1 MSKND
6 LNNEQIGVS
15 AEISI
20 ADIFGIPISD
30 NYRNRGA
37 QDIIDT
43 IKPIV
48 TNIFNSNNIP
58 SPIKHVAE
66 NQNTIDFILEG
77 NKTLSIKTNKQKLGK
92 AAPQKIGQASSNTW
106 FAILA
111 ERLGIAYIPTAY
123 PEKVK
128 LFKIIAL
135 TRIEEL
141 LFIYW
146 EYMFDCDFLIHIF
159 NIVDSNNNL
168 TRDPKYIVTKKTSS
182 PIWDPAKIT
191 FTRPTVSEWNESN
204 TVKYEY
210 DGVAIGEFQVHNNR
224 DNFKFRFNMAG
235 IFKLM
240 TEGRL
245 SFS

>member
-1 MSKND
+1 M

-15 AEISI
+15 TEISI
-20 ADIFGIPISD
+20 ADVFNVPIAN
-30 NYRNRGA
+30 NYRNRGVD
-37 QDIIDT
+37 DITSSIT
-43 IKPIV
+43 PFVK
-48 TNIFNSNNIP
+48 NIFSSNGIP
-58 SPIKHVAE
+58 SPIEHVAE
-66 NQNTIDFILEG
+66 NQNKIDFLLVG
-77 NKTLSIKTNKQKLGK
+77 NKTLSVKTNKQKLGK

-141 LFIYW
+141 LAIYW
-146 EYMFDCDFLIHIF
+146 EYMFDCDFMIHIF
-159 NIVDSNNNL
+159 NIVDVNDIPTNN
-168 TRDPKYIVTKKTSS
+168 PKYIVVKKTRS
-182 PIWDPAKIT
+182 PIWDPIKIT
-191 FTRPTVSEWNESN
+191 FTRATLSEWNESN

-235 IFKLM
+235 ISRLM

-245 SFS
+245 NFS

>member
-1 MSKND
+1 M

-15 AEISI
+15 TEIAI
-20 ADIFGIPISD
+20 ADIFKVPV
-30 NYRNRGA
+30 NEQYRSRGVKN
-37 QDIIDT
+37 IIET
-43 IKPIV
+43 ITPIV
-48 TNIFNSNNIP
+48 SEIFKTNKIP
-58 SPIKHVAE
+58 VPIKHAAE
-66 NQNTIDFILEG
+66 NQNIIDFVLKD
-77 NKTLSIKTNKQKLGK
+77 NKTLSVKTNKQKLGK

-106 FAILA
+106 YAILA

-141 LFIYW
+141 LGIYW

-159 NIVDSNNNL
+159 NVVDSNDNP
-168 TRDPKYIVTKKTSS
+168 TADPQYIVIKKTSS
-182 PIWDPAKIT
+182 PIWDPAKIS
-191 FTRPTVSEWNESN
+191 FTKTTVAEWNESN

-235 IFKLM
+235 IYKLM
-240 TEGRL
+240 KEGRL
-245 SFS
+245 NFS

>member
-1 MSKND
+1 M

-15 AEISI
+15 AEIAIS
-20 ADIFGIPISD
+20 DIFNISISD
-30 NYRNRGA
+30 KYRSRGVENIA
-37 QDIIDT
+37 IT
-43 IKPIV
+43 IKPIIA
-48 TNIFNSNNIP
+48 NIFSTNNIP
-58 SPIKHVAE
+58 APIKHAAE
-66 NQNTIDFILEG
+66 NQNIVDFILEN
-77 NKTLSIKTNKQKLGK
+77 NKTLSVKTNKQKLGK

-106 FAILA
+106 FSILA

-141 LFIYW
+141 LAIYW

-159 NIVDSNNNL
+159 NVVDREDKPTN
-168 TRDPKYIVTKKTSS
+168 DPKYIVIKKSSS
-182 PIWDPAKIT
+182 PIWDPKKIT

-210 DGVAIGEFQVHNNR
+210 DGIAIGEFQVHNNR

-235 IFKLM
+235 IHKLM
-240 TEGRL
+240 SENL
-245 SFS
+245 LNFS

>member
-1 MSKND
+1 M

-15 AEISI
+15 AEIAI
-20 ADIFGIPISD
+20 ADIFDIPV
-30 NYRNRGA
+30 NNQYRNRGVKNITDA
-37 QDIIDT
+37 

-48 TNIFNSNNIP
+48 ADIFNTNNIP
-58 SPIKHVAE
+58 SPIKHAAE
-66 NQNTIDFILEG
+66 NQNTVDFILQN
-77 NKTLSIKTNKQKLGK
+77 NKTLSVKTNKQKLGK

-106 FAILA
+106 YAILA

-135 TRIEEL
+135 TKIEEL
-141 LFIYW
+141 LGIYW
-146 EYMFDCDFLIHIF
+146 EYMFDCDFLVHIF
-159 NIVDSNNNL
+159 NVVDSEDNPTN
-168 TRDPKYIVTKKTSS
+168 DPKYIVIKKTSS
-182 PIWDPAKIT
+182 PIWDPAKIS
-191 FTRPTVSEWNESN
+191 FTKTTVAEWNESN

-235 IFKLM
+235 IYKLM
-240 TEGRL
+240 SEGRL
-245 SFS
+245 NFS

>member
-1 MSKND
+1 M
-6 LNNEQIGVS
+6 LNNEQIGIS

-20 ADIFGIPISD
+20 ADIFNIPISD
-30 NYRNRGA
+30 SYRNRGI
-37 QDIIDT
+37 QEIIKT
-43 IKPIV
+43 INPII
-48 TNIFNSNNIP
+48 NGIFQLDEIP
-58 SPIKHVAE
+58 LPIKHVAE
-66 NQNTIDFILEG
+66 RQSKVDFILK
-77 NKTLSIKTNKQKLGK
+77 NNQTLSIKTNKQKLGK

-111 ERLGIAYIPTAY
+111 ERLGVAYIPTAY

-141 LFIYW
+141 LAIYW

-159 NIVDSNNNL
+159 NVVDSNDNPTNN
-168 TRDPKYIVTKKTSS
+168 PKYIVMKKTST

-191 FTRPTVSEWNESN
+191 FTKTTVAEWNESN

-210 DGVAIGEFQVHNNR
+210 DGIAIGEFQVHNNR

-235 IFKLM
+235 ITRLI

-245 SFS
+245 NFS

>member
-1 MSKND
+1 M

-15 AEISI
+15 TEIAI
-20 ADIFGIPISD
+20 ADIFKVPV
-30 NYRNRGA
+30 NEQYRSRGVKN
-37 QDIIDT
+37 IIET
-43 IKPIV
+43 ITPIV
-48 TNIFNSNNIP
+48 SEIFKTNKIP
-58 SPIKHVAE
+58 VPIKHAAE
-66 NQNTIDFILEG
+66 NQNIIDFVLKD
-77 NKTLSIKTNKQKLGK
+77 NKTLSVKTNKQKLGK

-106 FAILA
+106 YAILA

-141 LFIYW
+141 LGIYW

-159 NIVDSNNNL
+159 NVVDRNDNP
-168 TRDPKYIVTKKTSS
+168 TADPQYIVIKKTSS
-182 PIWDPAKIT
+182 PVWDPAKIS
-191 FTRPTVSEWNESN
+191 FTKTTVAEWNESN

-235 IFKLM
+235 IYKLM
-240 TEGRL
+240 KEGRL
-245 SFS
+245 NFS

>member
-1 MSKND
+1 M

-15 AEISI
+15 AEIAI
-20 ADIFGIPISD
+20 ADIFNVSIND
-30 NYRNRGA
+30 QYRNRGLKS
-37 QDIIDT
+37 ITDT

-48 TNIFNSNNIP
+48 KDIFSANNI
-58 SPIKHVAE
+58 SLPIKHAAE
-66 NQNTIDFILEG
+66 NQNIIDFILQD
-77 NKTLSIKTNKQKLGK
+77 NKTLSVKTNKQKLGK

-106 FAILA
+106 YSILA
-111 ERLGIAYIPTAY
+111 ERLDIAYIPTAY

-135 TRIEEL
+135 TRIEQL
-141 LFIYW
+141 LGIYW

-159 NIVDSNNNL
+159 NIVDSNNIP
-168 TRDPKYIVTKKTSS
+168 TADPKYIVIKKTSS
-182 PIWDPAKIT
+182 PIWDPAKIS
-191 FTRPTVSEWNESN
+191 FTKTTVAEWNESN

-210 DGVAIGEFQVHNNR
+210 DGIAIGEFQVHNNR

-235 IFKLM
+235 IYKLM

-245 SFS
+245 NFS

>member
-1 MSKND
+1 M

-20 ADIFGIPISD
+20 ADIFNISISD
-30 NYRNRGA
+30 NYRNRGV
-37 QDIIDT
+37 QDITNT
-43 IKPIV
+43 IKPII
-48 TNIFNSNNIP
+48 TNIFEINSIP
-58 SPIKHVAE
+58 LPIKHIAE
-66 NQNTIDFILEG
+66 NQNTIDFMLEG
-77 NKTLSIKTNKQKLGK
+77 NKTLSVKTNKQKLGK

-106 FAILA
+106 YAILA

-141 LFIYW
+141 LGIYW

-159 NIVDSNNNL
+159 NIVDSNDNP
-168 TRDPKYIVTKKTSS
+168 TADSKYIVIKKTSS
-182 PIWDPAKIT
+182 PIWDPAKIS
-191 FTRPTVSEWNESN
+191 FTKTTVAEWNESN

-235 IFKLM
+235 VYKLM

-245 SFS
+245 KFS

>member
-1 MSKND
+1 M

-20 ADIFGIPISD
+20 ADIFNISISD
-30 NYRNRGA
+30 NYRNRGV
-37 QDIIDT
+37 QNVTNT
-43 IKPIV
+43 IKPII
-48 TNIFNSNNIP
+48 TNIFQMNSIP
-58 SPIKHVAE
+58 LPIRHVAE
-66 NQNTIDFILEG
+66 NQNTIDFILEN
-77 NKTLSIKTNKQKLGK
+77 NKTLSVKTNKQKLGK

-141 LFIYW
+141 LAIYW

-159 NIVDSNNNL
+159 NIVDSSDVPTN
-168 TRDPKYIVTKKTSS
+168 DPKYIVIKKTSS
-182 PIWDPAKIT
+182 PIWDPTKIT
-191 FTRPTVSEWNESN
+191 FTKATVSEWNESN

-210 DGVAIGEFQVHNNR
+210 DGVVIGEFQVHNNR

-235 IFKLM
+235 IFKLI
-240 TEGRL
+240 TEDRL
-245 SFS
+245 NFS

>member
-1 MSKND
+1 M
-6 LNNEQIGVS
+6 LNNEQIGIS

-20 ADIFGIPISD
+20 ADIFNIPLSD
-30 NYRNRGA
+30 KYRDRGVL
-37 QDIIDT
+37 DITNT
-43 IKPIV
+43 IKPIII
-48 TNIFNSNNIP
+48 NIFETNSIP
-58 SPIKHVAE
+58 LPIKHAAE
-66 NQNTIDFILEG
+66 NQNTVDFILEG

-141 LFIYW
+141 LTIYW
-146 EYMFDCDFLIHIF
+146 EHMFSCDFLIQFF
-159 NIVDSNNNL
+159 NIVDSDNKPTN
-168 TRDPKYIVTKKTSS
+168 DPKYIVMKKTSS
-182 PIWDPAKIT
+182 PIWDPTKIT
-191 FTRPTVSEWNESN
+191 FTKVTVSEWNESN
-204 TVKYEY
+204 TVKYDY
-210 DGVAIGEFQVHNNR
+210 DGVTIGEFQVHNNR

-235 IFKLM
+235 IFKLI
-240 TEGRL
+240 TENRL
-245 SFS
+245 NFS

>member
-1 MSKND
+1 MD
-6 LNNEQIGVS
+6 PLNNEQIGVS
-15 AEISI
+15 AEVAI
-20 ADIFGIPISD
+20 ADQFGVSISDAYRRRCVSSINLTIKTIVSDIFSSQSIPI
-30 NYRNRGA
+30 
-37 QDIIDT
+37 
-43 IKPIV
+43 
-48 TNIFNSNNIP
+48 
-58 SPIKHVAE
+58 PIKHIAE
-66 NQNTIDFILEG
+66 RQNPVDFLLEG
-77 NKTLSIKTNKQKLGK
+77 NKSLSVKTNKQKLGK

-141 LFIYW
+141 LAIYW
-146 EYMFDCDFLIHIF
+146 EYMFDCDYLVHIF
-159 NIVDSNNNL
+159 NVVDTEDKPTNN
-168 TRDPKYIVTKKTSS
+168 PQYIVIKKTSS
-182 PIWDPAKIT
+182 PYWDPSKIT
-191 FTRPTVSEWNESN
+191 FTRPTVSEWKESN

-235 IFKLM
+235 ITRLIK
-240 TEGRL
+240 EGRL

>member
-1 MSKND
+1 M
-6 LNNEQIGVS
+6 LNNEHIGVS
-15 AEISI
+15 AEIAI
-20 ADIFGIPISD
+20 ADIFNISVGD
-30 NYRNRGA
+30 KYRNRGM
-37 QDIIDT
+37 QGVIDT

-48 TNIFNSNNIP
+48 ADIFEAENIP
-58 SPIKHVAE
+58 LPIKHIAE
-66 NQNTIDFILEG
+66 NQSDTDFILEG
-77 NKTLSIKTNKQKLGK
+77 NKTLSVKTNKQKLGK

-111 ERLGIAYIPTAY
+111 ERLDIAYIPTAY

-141 LFIYW
+141 LAIYW
-146 EYMFDCDFLIHIF
+146 EHMFDCDFLILIF
-159 NIVDSNNNL
+159 NIVDTNDEP
-168 TRDPKYIVTKKTSS
+168 TRSPKYIVMKKSSS

-210 DGVAIGEFQVHNNR
+210 DGVTIGEFQVHNNR

-235 IFKLM
+235 ISKLM
-240 TEGRL
+240 TDGRL
-245 SFS
+245 NFS